1 MTPPA
6 AGSAQTPSFRCRH
19 IANEKRDRRELPAQV
34 VSGLGHGVIAR
45 ETYVTEVGA
54 VTAPERPDVAL
65 VELGLHSE
73 HALDGA
79 RSCSSDLK
87 S

>member
-19 IANEKRDRRELPAQV
+19 IANEKRDRLELPAQV

-65 VELGLHSE
+65 VELGPAFRTCTGRGQKLLVRPE
-73 HALDGA
+73 
-79 RSCSSDLK
+79 
-87 S
+87 